1 MNNRTLAFWMRKIC
15 ISEIVCCLEVVDFD
29 YCVILCFLV
38 PAGICHSE
46 ECSQSSRCVFNG
58 VSKAQFDL
66 PGKSF
71 KFLLFRIIFILFF
84 FFFASEGTLWKTNTQ
99 SFNECIFRFTQAPIS
114 VFSLSVSV
122 WAGVFLLL
130 VIVLL
135 AGIGCLWEIIGI
147 AFGALYLMFCIF
159 IYFIM

>member
-38 PAGICHSE
+38 PAGICHSK
-46 ECSQSSRCVFNG
+46 ECSQSSCCIFNG
-58 VSKAQFDL
+58 VSKSQFDL

-84 FFFASEGTLWKTNTQ
+84 FFFVSEGTLWK
-99 SFNECIFRFTQAPIS
+99 SLDGFSVYLFLRMFRLIPSHLTSASS
-114 VFSLSVSV
+114 VLPKHRSPRSLSLSLSELGFFFSSSLYF
-122 WAGVFLLL
+122 WLELGVCGRLS
-130 VIVLL
+130 
-135 AGIGCLWEIIGI
+135 A
-147 AFGALYLMFCIF
+147 
-159 IYFIM
+159 

>member
-1 MNNRTLAFWMRKIC
+1 MRKIC

-84 FFFASEGTLWKTNTQ
+84 FFFASEGTLWK
-99 SFNECIFRFTQAPIS
+99 SLDGFRVYLFLRMFRLIPSHLMSASS
-114 VFSLSVSV
+114 VLPKHRSPCSLSLSLSELGFFFCSSLYF
-122 WAGVFLLL
+122 WLELGVCGRLS
-130 VIVLL
+130 
-135 AGIGCLWEIIGI
+135 A
-147 AFGALYLMFCIF
+147 
-159 IYFIM
+159 